1 MNQVKYIFSQ
11 IIEFLNE
18 DKFRRIVSKYNGD
31 HYVKHY
37 TCWNQLVTLIFG
49 QLSRSASLRDVVIV
63 LQAHRSKLYHLGIGK
78 SISRS
83 NLSKA
88 NEQRDYRIFEDFA
101 YYMIAEARRK
111 RAIDK
116 FGLDGNVYAFDST
129 TIDLCLSLFTWAKFR
144 KKKGGIKVHTM
155 FDVQAGVPTF
165 AYITEAKVND
175 INAMDEIPY
184 ERGSYYIFDRGYN
197 DFSRLYLIRQLEA
210 YFVVRAKKNVCYKRI
225 TWKRRLQDNVLSDST
240 ICFTGFYPKD
250 YYPEPLRL
258 VRYWDEE
265 NRREFIF
272 LTNNFDLTALEVAE
286 LYHNRWQIELFFKW
300 LKQHLKIKHFYGTSL
315 NAVKIQIFVAII
327 TFCLVAIVQHDMKLE
342 LTTYELL
349 HVLSVSLTGKMHLT
363 DLLNKTNFQ
372 NDKEHLDSSEP
383 LLFDLNF

>member
-1 MNQVKYIFSQ
+1 MNQIKYIFSQ
-11 IIEFLNE
+11 VIEFLDRNH
-18 DKFRRIVSKYNGD
+18 FNYLVRKYNGD
-31 HYVKHY
+31 NYVKHY
-37 TCWNQLVTLIFG
+37 TCWNQLLTLIFG

-197 DFSRLYLIRQLEA
+197 DFSRLYLIRQLGA
-210 YFVVRAKKNVCYKRI
+210 NFVVRAKKNVCYKRI

-327 TFCLVAIVQHDMKLE
+327 EDI
-342 LTTYELL
+342 
-349 HVLSVSLTGKMHLT
+349 LSKFL
-363 DLLNKTNFQ
+363 
-372 NDKEHLDSSEP
+372 
-383 LLFDLNF
+383 

>member
-1 MNQVKYIFSQ
+1 MNQIKYIFSQ
-11 IIEFLNE
+11 VVEFLDRNH
-18 DKFRRIVSKYNGD
+18 FNYLVRKYNGD

-37 TCWNQLVTLIFG
+37 TCWNQLLTLIFG

-63 LQAHRSKLYHLGIGK
+63 LQAHRSKLYHIGIGK

-111 RAIDK
+111 RATDK

-272 LTNNFDLTALEVAE
+272 LTN
-286 LYHNRWQIELFFKW
+286 YI
-300 LKQHLKIKHFYGTSL
+300 KI
-315 NAVKIQIFVAII
+315 
-327 TFCLVAIVQHDMKLE
+327 
-342 LTTYELL
+342 
-349 HVLSVSLTGKMHLT
+349 
-363 DLLNKTNFQ
+363 
-372 NDKEHLDSSEP
+372 
-383 LLFDLNF
+383 